1 LPCGWSGGTALL
13 KATAITVDEVPV
25 MRVGANLLVP
35 LRGELEDSSVERIER
50 EVTRQVADTRATGVL
65 VDVSGLAV
73 VDSYVARVIARLAA
87 MIGLL
92 GAQAAVVGIQ
102 PAVAIA
108 LVELGVPMGNV
119 HTALNAEQGMA
130 RLRRLRDEHPG

>member
-1 LPCGWSGGTALL
+1 MRCGWR
-13 KATAITVDEVPV
+13 TVSAWASRPVTMIEAVPIV
-25 MRVGANLLVP
+25 RMGSDLLVP
-35 LRGELEDSSVERIER
+35 LRGDLEDSSVERIER
-50 EVTRQVADTRATGVL
+50 DVTRVVADTKATGVL

-87 MIGLL
+87 MIRLL

-108 LVELGVPMGNV
+108 LVELGVPMGGV
-119 HTALNAEQGMA
+119 FTALNAEQGMA
-130 RLRRLRDEHPG
+130 RLRRLRDERAG

>member
-1 LPCGWSGGTALL
+1 VDE
-13 KATAITVDEVPV
+13 VDEVPI
-25 MRVGANLLVP
+25 MRIGADLLVP
-35 LRGELEDSSVERIER
+35 LRGDLGDSSVERIER
-50 EVTRQVADTRATGVL
+50 EVTREVAETKAAAVL

-119 HTALNAEQGMA
+119 QTALNAEQGMA
-130 RLRRLRDEHPG
+130 RLRRLRDERAG